1 MESFI
6 MQLEFW
12 HWLTLAVV
20 LIILEMLSPGVFLM
34 WLGIAAGIVGI
45 VMLVYPDLS
54 WQMQLSLFAVFS
66 ISSIVAWRWTQTFFA
81 PASSDNMKLNR
92 RAEQYIGRTFY
103 LVEPIINGM
112 GKIKVDDSTWKV
124 RGKDAP
130 VGTQISITGVDGVI
144 FEVQVISEDS
154 AR

>member
-1 MESFI
+1 MESFV
-6 MQLEFW
+6 MHLEFW

-45 VMLVYPDLS
+45 VMIISPDLS
-54 WQMQLSLFAVFS
+54 WQMQLVIFALLSV
-66 ISSIVAWRWTQTFFA
+66 SSIIVWRWTQSYFT
-81 PASSDNMKLNR
+81 PESDNLKLNR